1 MNLNINPSLTT
12 TIAADRRRAFALE
25 AEISRTRRNG
35 RLARRA
41 ARSAFQANVQASVSA
56 TAATPSDFAPGLAPT
71 IATRGMDTARPL
83 VLRSASIAGPI
94 DGAALLASSDLEH
107 ASARVA

>member
-1 MNLNINPSLTT
+1 MNLNINQHLTS

-41 ARSAFQANVQASVSA
+41 ARWAVQ
-56 TAATPSDFAPGLAPT
+56 TAAHHDAPIARTALARTTSPTPAV
-71 IATRGMDTARPL
+71 IARPL
-83 VLRSASIAGPI
+83 ALRRASVDGPLN
-94 DGAALLASSDLEH
+94 GAKAVASSDLDH
-107 ASARVA
+107 ACARVA

>member
-1 MNLNINPSLTT
+1 MNLNINPNLTT

-25 AEISRTRRNG
+25 ADISRTRRIG

-41 ARSAFQANVQASVSA
+41 ARSALQADVVA
-56 TAATPSDFAPGLAPT
+56 
-71 IATRGMDTARPL
+71 ARPL
-83 VLRSASIAGPI
+83 VLTDSITGPI
-94 DGAALLASSDLEH
+94 ARPVPRPVDGASLLASSDLEH

>member
-1 MNLNINPSLTT
+1 MNLNINPNLTT

-25 AEISRTRRNG
+25 ADISRTRRIG

-41 ARSAFQANVQASVSA
+41 ARSALQADVV
-56 TAATPSDFAPGLAPT
+56 
-71 IATRGMDTARPL
+71 TARPL
-83 VLRSASIAGPI
+83 VLTDSITGRIARPVPRPV
-94 DGAALLASSDLEH
+94 DGAALLTSSDLEH

>member
-1 MNLNINPSLTT
+1 MNLNINPNLTA

-41 ARSAFQANVQASVSA
+41 ARSAFQAGVQV
-56 TAATPSDFAPGLAPT
+56 
-71 IATRGMDTARPL
+71 ARPL
-83 VLRSASIAGPI
+83 VLRPASIAGPI
-94 DGAALLASSDLEH
+94 DGAALLASSELEH

>member
-1 MNLNINPSLTT
+1 MNLNINPNLTA

-41 ARSAFQANVQASVSA
+41 ARSAFQAGAQTAVQV
-56 TAATPSDFAPGLAPT
+56 ATPAVL
-71 IATRGMDTARPL
+71 PL
-83 VLRSASIAGPI
+83 VLQPATIAGPT
-94 DGAALLASSDLEH
+94 DGATLLASSDLGH

>member
-1 MNLNINPSLTT
+1 MNLNINSNLTA

-41 ARSAFQANVQASVSA
+41 ARSAFQAAVH
-56 TAATPSDFAPGLAPT
+56 DGAPT
-71 IATRGMDTARPL
+71 TSPTPVVIARPL
-83 VLRSASIAGPI
+83 ALRPASADLAIN
-94 DGAALLASSDLEH
+94 GAKVLASSDLEH